1 MKIKLTNRSVIALLL
16 ALLSISLLTACAK
29 GGREEGEFP
38 NRDLTGIVQW
48 GPGGGTDVLMR
59 PLAALAEKE
68 LGKNIVV
75 QNMPGATGALATQHV
90 NKQAADG
97 YTLLMGAENPQ
108 LYKLLE
114 ISDLTYE
121 DFQPVFLIGD
131 ERVGIV
137 VRKDSKYKSFKDLID
152 DALANPGEIKI
163 ATTGKG
169 GMPWTMAS
177 FIKAVTGA
185 EFNQIPFDS
194 DAAAL
199 TAVLGGHADFT
210 ACKIQTGIEAYR
222 AGEIEY
228 LSLMA
233 LEKVDLMPEVPLVTE
248 EYPAFEEYLPWG
260 PFYGIFVHQ
269 DTPQDL
275 VDRLSGAFSQAFED
289 QDYRKVLEGFHIM
302 PLGLRGQEAK
312 EYLKSWQK
320 SSATALYKSGAIK
333 EEGED

>member
-1 MKIKLTNRSVIALLL
+1 MERKFINRSIIVLLMALI
-16 ALLSISLLTACAK
+16 SISLITGCARGSK
-29 GGREEGEFP
+29 MEEDFP
-38 NRDLTGIVQW
+38 SRDFTGIVQW

-75 QNMPGATGALATQHV
+75 QNMPGATGAVATQHV

-137 VRKDSKYKSFKDLID
+137 VKKDSKYKTFKDLID

-222 AGEIEY
+222 AGEIQY

-233 LEKVDLMPEVPLVTE
+233 LEKVDLMPEVPLIGE
-248 EYPAFEEYLPWG
+248 EYLGFEEYLPWG
-260 PFYGIFVHQ
+260 SFYGIFVHK

-275 VDRLSGAFSQAFED
+275 VDKLSGAFSQAFKNEE
-289 QDYRKVLEGFHIM
+289 YKKVLEGFHIM
-302 PLGLRGQEAK
+302 PLGLRGEEAK
-312 EYLKSWQK
+312 EYLRSWQK
-320 SSATALYKSGAIK
+320 SSATALYKSGAIDQAP
-333 EEGED
+333 ED